1 MIYRERAPRLASR
14 AFVTVRGPM
23 GAFDCTLGNVSSGG
37 ARLLGV
43 PEGKL
48 HIGDWVDVSVAGQH
62 CPAEVR
68 WHFDDTCGL
77 MFETPLTDYQISLI
91 LGRGSG
97 Y

>member
-14 AFVTVRGPM
+14 AFVQVRAPM

-48 HIGDWVDVSVAGQH
+48 NIGDWVDISVAGQH
-62 CPAEVR
+62 HPAEVR

-77 MFETPLTDYQISLI
+77 MFETPLTDYQITQI
-91 LGRGSG
+91 LGRGAG